1 MIRRP
6 PRSTLFPYTTLFR
19 SSWLG
24 RSSELR
30 RRGCNPVGGNLGGRL
45 LANAPRHTSRSHGGS
60 ALRVTHGSRRA
71 TTKDENGPRHLCFVF
86 NAIGSYFHRSED
98 LCQRYEAYQ
107 MDSGRCS
114 EESRSTRS

>member
-1 MIRRP
+1 
-6 PRSTLFPYTTLFR
+6 
-19 SSWLG
+19 
-24 RSSELR
+24 ELR

-86 NAIGSYFHRSED
+86 NAIGSYFHRSNSWLSESHNEGGKWTQAPM
-98 LCQRYEAYQ
+98 LCFQRDRQ
-107 MDSGRCS
+107 LFS
-114 EESRSTRS
+114 